1 VISQDP
7 ILRLVLKRKTS
18 GNRGTRNHNVPAKT
32 VRFWT
37 HVGKSCKIRAGVRPS
52 ARKLSQFREPSGT
65 ACVPALKTMAKRKH
79 ISENRIKEQN
89 KNVEAGFA
97 MSASA
102 LQRSAVLS

>member
-1 VISQDP
+1 
-7 ILRLVLKRKTS
+7 
-18 GNRGTRNHNVPAKT
+18 
-32 VRFWT
+32 
-37 HVGKSCKIRAGVRPS
+37 
-52 ARKLSQFREPSGT
+52 
-65 ACVPALKTMAKRKH
+65 MAKRKH